1 VPDCDKN
8 KGSIVHKAVDY
19 IRFLQRSGSITFEK
33 WRDEK
38 REAEETIKALQA
50 QNKQLEEQNKAL
62 EDHIRQLERELEQAK
77 RGAGGAAGPD
87 PKRRKG
93 DAA

>member
-38 REAEETIKALQA
+38 REAEETIKALQT
-50 QNKQLEEQNKAL
+50 QNKQL